1 MRRITASSLGHLFCS
16 TALVFLSLATPHA
29 FADTWPSG
37 PVRIVVN
44 FPPGGAVDVA
54 ARLIAAPLSEAIHQP
69 VIVENRSGANG
80 NIGAEAVV
88 KANPDGMTLL
98 ASAGGVFAAN
108 PALYPGMS
116 FSPEKDLEPVAALMR
131 VSLFLVGKKTLPVA
145 NAREFITYA
154 RANPGKLL
162 FASAGSGS
170 LPHLAGEMFNAA
182 ANASTVHVPYRGA
195 APALADLLGG
205 QVDYMFDPGISLSQ
219 VRAGKLKLLAV
230 ADLTRSALFPDVPT
244 LAESGVE
251 KFQADSWYG
260 LYAPAGTAPELVARI
275 NREINRIVA
284 TPSVRQGL
292 QALGGSVMTLSPAEL
307 RDKAR
312 QDASRFGAI
321 IREKSIRAE

>member
-1 MRRITASSLGHLFCS
+1 MRRITASSLGRLFCS
-16 TALVFLSLATPHA
+16 AALAFLSLAAPRA
-29 FADTWPSG
+29 FADAWPSG
-37 PVRIVVN
+37 PVRIIVN
-44 FPPGGAVDVA
+44 FPAGGAVDVV
-54 ARLIAAPLSEAIHQP
+54 ARLIAAPLSVAIRQP
-69 VIVENRSGANG
+69 VIVDNRSGSNG

-88 KANPDGMTLL
+88 KAKPDGMTLL

-116 FSPEKDLEPVAALMR
+116 FNPEKDLEPVAALMR
-131 VSLFLVGKKTLPVA
+131 VSLFLVVKKTLPVT

-154 RANPGKLL
+154 RANPGKLF

-195 APALADLLGG
+195 APALVDLLGG

-230 ADLTRSALFPDVPT
+230 ADPTRSVLFPDVPT

-251 KFQADSWYG
+251 NFQADSWYG
-260 LYAPAGTAPELVARI
+260 LYAPAGTAPELMAHI

-321 IREKSIRAE
+321 IREKSIRVE

>member
-1 MRRITASSLGHLFCS
+1 MRQIYTSTLGRLFCS
-16 TALVFLSLATPHA
+16 AALVLLLLASPRA
-29 FADTWPSG
+29 FADTWPTA

-44 FPPGGAVDVA
+44 FPAGGAVDA
-54 ARLIAAPLSEAIHQP
+54 ATRLIAAPLSEAIHQP
-69 VIVENRSGANG
+69 VIVENRGGANG

-88 KANPDGMTLL
+88 KAKPDGMTLL
-98 ASAGGVFAAN
+98 ASAGGVFAVN
-108 PALYPGMS
+108 PALYPSMS
-116 FSPEKDLEPVAALMR
+116 FNPEKDLDPVAALMR
-131 VSLFLVGKKTLPVA
+131 VSLFLVGAKNLPVS
-145 NAREFITYA
+145 NARDFIAYA

-170 LPHLAGEMFNAA
+170 LPHLAAEMFNAA
-182 ANASTVHVPYRGA
+182 ANVSTLHVSYRGA
-195 APALADLLGG
+195 APALTDLLGG

-230 ADLTRSALFPDVPT
+230 ADPARSMLFPDVPT
-244 LAESGVE
+244 LAEAGLE

-275 NREINRIVA
+275 NREINRIVV

-292 QALGGSVMTLSPAEL
+292 QALGGSVMTLSPVEL
-307 RDKAR
+307 REKAQR
-312 QDASRFGAI
+312 DASRFGTL